1 MKIAF
6 CVQNDNGL
14 DSVIDS
20 RFGRSPGFLV
30 YDTDT
35 DSTSYH
41 TNSQNYNAPQGAGVQ
56 SAQNIAEQD
65 IQAVITRN
73 CGPKAYQVLMQAGIE
88 IYMSQDTT
96 VKDAITKFK
105 KGELEKT
112 DSSNVPGHW

>member
-14 DSVIDS
+14 DSTIDS

-41 TNSQNYNAPQGAGVQ
+41 ANTQNYSAPQGAGIQ
-56 SAQNIAEQD
+56 SAQNIAEQGV
-65 IQAVITRN
+65 QAIITRN
-73 CGPKAYQVLMQAGIE
+73 CGPKAYQVLIQAGIQ
-88 IYMSQDTT
+88 IYLSQDTT
-96 VKDAITKFK
+96 VKDAIQKFK
-105 KGELEKT
+105 KGELEKAT
-112 DSSNVPGHW
+112 SSNVPGHW